1 MPERIPINEFT
12 YRVRGGT
19 PSTILTG
26 STDLEEVRGL
36 IAHTYRVA
44 PEHIEVRR
52 NT

>member
-1 MPERIPINEFT
+1 MSERVPVHEYVYTVTGNP
-12 YRVRGGT
+12 